1 MAILATSSCEDSL
14 DITPKGKTIL
24 DTVDDLELLLN
35 QEFSFNTNPA
45 VDLGLVTNEIVA
57 MYETVPSTMSNRNSL
72 SYAYLAYDETV
83 NRAELATTDDR
94 YATLYSMINYMN
106 VIIEKL
112 DDARGDETQKVR
124 VEAEAHM
131 LRAYFHYLL
140 VNIYAGQYD
149 PANASS
155 LGGIAYVDNTNSG
168 EIKQKLTVAQ
178 VYDRILQDCDESYV
192 SSLYDKHAN
201 SSRIDKAFGYAV
213 RAKVF
218 FQMKNYEEAAS
229 QALKAIE
236 INGRVEDRSTCKDF
250 GSWMLSSD
258 APNQYFHALAGMRL
272 CPAMITISR
281 EMSTMFEPGDYV
293 KDFTSGWSEIMGQ
306 MRGGLTETVCYTDFG
321 AQQNVYGLRAEQ
333 MYYIA
338 GESYIRLGEIRKGL
352 DYIDRVRVKRIDSF
366 TSYTSMYDQAA
377 MSEAEAM
384 ALLQKAKRIEFIG
397 SYDTFFDCKRWNSET
412 AYRHSITKD
421 LGDYGTFTISPDSP
435 LWIMPFPANA
445 TRFNPT
451 LTQNY

>member
-1 MAILATSSCEDSL
+1 
-14 DITPKGKTIL
+14 
-24 DTVDDLELLLN
+24 
-35 QEFSFNTNPA
+35 
-45 VDLGLVTNEIVA
+45 
-57 MYETVPSTMSNRNSL
+57 
-72 SYAYLAYDETV
+72 
-83 NRAELATTDDR
+83 
-94 YATLYSMINYMN
+94 MINYMN

-178 VYDRILQDCDESYV
+178 VYERILQDCDESYI

-218 FQMKNYEEAAS
+218 FQMKNYDEAAR

-366 TSYTSMYDQAA
+366 TPYTSMYDQAA

>member
-149 PANASS
+149 PATASS

-178 VYDRILQDCDESYV
+178 VYDRILQDCDESYI

-201 SSRIDKAFGYAV
+201 
-213 RAKVF
+213 
-218 FQMKNYEEAAS
+218 
-229 QALKAIE
+229 
-236 INGRVEDRSTCKDF
+236 
-250 GSWMLSSD
+250 
-258 APNQYFHALAGMRL
+258 
-272 CPAMITISR
+272 
-281 EMSTMFEPGDYV
+281 
-293 KDFTSGWSEIMGQ
+293 
-306 MRGGLTETVCYTDFG
+306 
-321 AQQNVYGLRAEQ
+321 
-333 MYYIA
+333 
-338 GESYIRLGEIRKGL
+338 
-352 DYIDRVRVKRIDSF
+352 
-366 TSYTSMYDQAA
+366 
-377 MSEAEAM
+377 
-384 ALLQKAKRIEFIG
+384 
-397 SYDTFFDCKRWNSET
+397 
-412 AYRHSITKD
+412 
-421 LGDYGTFTISPDSP
+421 
-435 LWIMPFPANA
+435 
-445 TRFNPT
+445 
-451 LTQNY
+451 

>member
-178 VYDRILQDCDESYV
+178 VYERILQDCDESYI

-218 FQMKNYEEAAS
+218 FQMKNYDEAAR

-272 CPAMITISR
+272 CPAM
-281 EMSTMFEPGDYV
+281 
-293 KDFTSGWSEIMGQ
+293 
-306 MRGGLTETVCYTDFG
+306 TV
-321 AQQNVYGLRAEQ
+321 
-333 MYYIA
+333 
-338 GESYIRLGEIRKGL
+338 
-352 DYIDRVRVKRIDSF
+352 
-366 TSYTSMYDQAA
+366 SYTH
-377 MSEAEAM
+377 
-384 ALLQKAKRIEFIG
+384 LTLPTKA
-397 SYDTFFDCKRWNSET
+397 
-412 AYRHSITKD
+412 
-421 LGDYGTFTISPDSP
+421 
-435 LWIMPFPANA
+435 
-445 TRFNPT
+445 
-451 LTQNY
+451 